1 MLSWIPQGIFKIYE
15 YSLQAW
21 IFLIHTYCNTYRA
34 ERMCK
39 SSCIVSIDND
49 LNFFQLQGRM
59 VLRMSS
65 ISLVGVG
72 EGEGIRKG

>member
-1 MLSWIPQGIFKIYE
+1 MQIVP
-15 YSLQAW
+15 
-21 IFLIHTYCNTYRA
+21 YRF
-34 ERMCK
+34 
-39 SSCIVSIDND
+39 IDND

-72 EGEGIRKG
+72 GGPGGRVYGRVNANRACLQLSLYKTLSSMKEIIR